1 MTASSNPNARPRMKR
16 RSLQSRTG
24 QQVAN
29 ALRNPWAIAISAAL
43 GIYIGTL
50 NRPLAE
56 FIAPL
61 GAVYLGLLKM
71 CVLPI
76 LLSAITMSIGR
87 LMRTQNAGESVRR
100 ILLIFPLSLVAVSLL
115 ATGIAAIAGPGRD
128 LPATTLTALG
138 GLINQSGIDL
148 EVALNQ
154 SQVTVEPTG
163 VSQLFTSLVPDN
175 IFQALSEGQT
185 LKVLV
190 FSIIFGSALGLVQEE
205 VTETFFSWLESVYKT
220 CNKLLQ
226 GLTLLLPFGLCSLIA
241 SQFAKIGVEVLLAML
256 KFVIVASC
264 TYGLIYGISTLILW
278 RQSDRTL
285 WQVIIAQKETTIL
298 AIATTSSLTC
308 IPAAIA
314 ALGED
319 LQFNRQ
325 ATNLVTPLS
334 ITLCRFGSVIYF
346 ALAAV
351 FVMQLY
357 GKPFTLESGCMI
369 VVGSI
374 LAGMATSGVTG
385 ILTLTLLDL
394 VLSPLK
400 LPLEAVLVL
409 FIAIDPLM
417 DPLRTVSIVQT
428 GMAVTGMIV
437 DRAATTDPYAQAFQS
452 QGNFIDNIARPER
465 SQAQE

>member
-1 MTASSNPNARPRMKR
+1 MISR
-16 RSLQSRTG
+16 RIFK
-24 QQVAN
+24 

-61 GAVYLGLLKM
+61 GSIYLGLLKM

-87 LMRTQNAGESVRR
+87 LMKTQDAGESVRR
-100 ILLIFPLSLVAVSLL
+100 ILLIFPLSLFGASLL
-115 ATGIAAIAGPGRD
+115 ATGIGAIAGPGRD
-128 LPATTLTALG
+128 LPASTLAALG

-148 EVALNQ
+148 EVSLGQ
-154 SQVTVEPTG
+154 SQVQEAEPTG

-190 FSIIFGSALGLVQEE
+190 FSIIFGAALGLVDDQ
-205 VTETFFSWLESVYKT
+205 VTEVFFSWLESVYKT

-241 SQFAKIGVEVLLAML
+241 SQFAKMGLEVLLAML
-256 KFVIVASC
+256 KYVLVASC
-264 TYGLIYGISTLILW
+264 TYVFIYLISTVVIW
-278 RQSDRTL
+278 RQSNCSL
-285 WQVIIAQKETTIL
+285 WKVMIAQKETTIL

-314 ALGED
+314 ALSDG

-357 GKPFTLESGCMI
+357 GKPFTLEAGCI
-369 VVGSI
+369 IIIGSI

-428 GMAVTGMIV
+428 GMATTAMIV
-437 DRAATTDPYAQAFQS
+437 DRAAKNDRYAKTFEWA
-452 QGNFIDNIARPER
+452 GDFINNIATPER
-465 SQAQE
+465 SQRQDC